1 MENKIKKQN
10 LDNYHLELC
19 NLMDL
24 KGISI
29 YKLSVLSKMDYT
41 KIYDYI
47 VNKNNQLTLLD
58 YIHLWNSILDYQ

>member
-47 VNKNNQLTLLD
+47 VNKNNQLTILD
-58 YIHLWNSILDYQ
+58 YIHLWNSILECQ

>member
-29 YKLSVLSKMDYT
+29 YKLSVISKMDYT

-47 VNKNNQLTLLD
+47 VNKNNQLTILD

>member
-47 VNKNNQLTLLD
+47 VNKNNQLTILD
-58 YIHLWNSILDYQ
+58 YVHLWNSIIDYQ

>member
-47 VNKNNQLTLLD
+47 VNKNNQLTILD
-58 YIHLWNSILDYQ
+58 YIHLWRIS

>member
-47 VNKNNQLTLLD
+47 VNKNNQLTILD
-58 YIHLWNSILDYQ
+58 YIHLWNSILDHQ

>member
-47 VNKNNQLTLLD
+47 VNKNKQLTILD

>member
-47 VNKNNQLTLLD
+47 VNKNNQLTILD
-58 YIHLWNSILDYQ
+58 YIHLWNSILDYR

>member
-47 VNKNNQLTLLD
+47 VNKNNQLTILD